1 MKILYLH
8 QYFVT
13 PEMQGGTRS
22 YEMAKRM
29 VAAGHEVH
37 IVTSS
42 KDEGRACHE
51 IIDGINVHWLPVLY
65 DNKMNNIRRV
75 IAFLQFAFLC
85 GLKAKRIGGDIV
97 FATSTPLTIV
107 IPALYA
113 KWRLK
118 IPMVFEVRDLWP
130 ELPIAMGA
138 INSRFLQWLAYKM
151 EHIAYNCSENVVGLS
166 PGMCE
171 GVAKTGYP
179 PERIHNIPNSC
190 DNEFFAVPES
200 AGELFRKKH
209 KWLDGRPLIV
219 YAGTFGRINGV
230 CYLAELAEATYNIDP
245 EIRFLAVG
253 AGAEELKLLKK
264 AKELGVYEKNF
275 YMLPPVNKNEIPEL
289 LSAATVC
296 CSLFIAVEEMWNNS
310 ANKFFDALAA
320 SKPVVINYGGWQKD
334 IIETNVNGLVLGV
347 DNMTQAAHKLIDFI
361 NNEELVASASCSSKF
376 LAESEFSRDSLAEKL
391 IGVLEMSVKS

>member
-13 PEMQGGTRS
+13 PEMRGGTRS

-37 IVTSS
+37 MIASAR
-42 KDEGRACHE
+42 EGGAACNE
-51 IIDGINVHWLPVLY
+51 LIDGINVHWIPVLY
-65 DNKMNNIRRV
+65 DNKMSNIRR
-75 IAFLQFAFLC
+75 IAAFVQFAYLC
-85 GLKAKRIGGDIV
+85 GLQAKKIGGEIV

-130 ELPIAMGA
+130 VLPIAMGA
-138 INSRFLQWLAYKM
+138 INSKLLKWLAYKM
-151 EHIAYNCSENVVGLS
+151 EYMAYHYSKNVVGLS
-166 PGMCE
+166 PGMCD

-179 PERIHNIPNSC
+179 TEKIHNIPNSC
-190 DNEFFAVPES
+190 DNELFSVPAS
-200 AGELFRKKH
+200 SGELYRKKH
-209 KWLDGRPLIV
+209 EWLGDRPLVV

-230 CYLAELAEATYNIDP
+230 CYLAELAAAVHSIDP
-245 EIRFLAVG
+245 EVRFLAVG
-253 AGAEELKLLKK
+253 AGAEDIALLSK

-275 YMLPPVNKNEIPEL
+275 FILPPVNKNEIPEL

-296 CSLFIAVEEMWNNS
+296 CSLFIAVEAMWDNS

-334 IIETNVNGLVLGV
+334 IIEKNANGLVLGT
-347 DNMTQAAHKLIDFI
+347 DNIAQSARDLIDFI
-361 NNEELVASASCSSKF
+361 SNEDLISSASSASKL
-376 LAESEFSRDSLAEKL
+376 LANSEFSRDSLADQL